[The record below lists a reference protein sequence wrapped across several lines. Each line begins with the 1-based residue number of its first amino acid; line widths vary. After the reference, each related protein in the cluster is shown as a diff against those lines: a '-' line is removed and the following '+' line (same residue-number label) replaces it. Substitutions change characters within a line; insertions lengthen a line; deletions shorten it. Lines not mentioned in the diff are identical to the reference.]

1 LRITKDARV
10 HYAVLK
16 IRAVTS
22 PGLRLPENSGS
33 SQRWGPEG
41 TDYPCLQ
48 DPTACCDDSP
58 AVRSTFH
65 AGKPAVL

>member
-1 LRITKDARV
+1 
-10 HYAVLK
+10 
-16 IRAVTS
+16 VTS